1 MDSTHRVTVLLQ
13 EMSAGR
19 EAAAEELVPLIY
31 AELHR
36 MAERQMRGERGE
48 HTLQPT
54 ALVHEAFLRL
64 LGQKATW
71 QNRSHF
77 FGVAS
82 QAMRRI
88 LVDHAR
94 RQKARK
100 RGAGAERV
108 TLDDNVGANPTDP
121 DAIDLEALDV
131 ALKKL
136 AEIESRHARVVELRY
151 FGGLSVA
158 DASDVLGISK
168 RTAERD
174 WMMARAWLRR
184 ELAEGSDE

>member
-1 MDSTHRVTVLLQ
+1 MDSTHRVTALLQ
-13 EMSAGR
+13 EMAAGR

-36 MAERQMRGERGE
+36 MAERQMRGERDE

-64 LGQKATW
+64 LGQNATW

-108 TLDDNVGANPTDP
+108 TLDDNFGVDPTDP

-136 AEIESRHARVVELRY
+136 AELESRHARVVELRY
-151 FGGLSVA
+151 FGGLSVEETA
-158 DASDVLGISK
+158 EVLGTSAATVK
-168 RTAERD
+168 RD
-174 WMMARAWLRR
+174 WQFAKAWLSK
-184 ELAEGSDE
+184 ELEAMG